1 MKLLRQSAII
11 LVMCLLGE
19 MINKIFN
26 IPIPGN
32 VLGMVLLLIFLLTGI
47 IKLTHID
54 KVSDFL
60 LDHLA
65 FFFVPAGVQILTSLD
80 ILRGNLISILLIIFI
95 STVIVLVVTGFTV
108 QILMGGCS
116 NEGNN

>member
-11 LVMCLLGE
+11 LVICLLGE
-19 MINKIFN
+19 MINKIIE

-32 VLGMVLLLIFLLTGI
+32 VIGMVLLLIFLSTGI
-47 IKLTHID
+47 IKLRHID

-65 FFFVPAGVQILTSLD
+65 FFFVPAGVQILTSFD
-80 ILRGNLISILLIIFI
+80 ILRGSLFSILVIIFI
-95 STVIVLVVTGFTV
+95 STIVVLVVTGFTV
-108 QILMGGCS
+108 QILKGGCS
-116 NEGNN
+116 HEGNN